1 MKNTNRFY
9 RALPS
14 GLGDWVYGSI
24 VDNGK
29 DRCYIVQKH
38 INQRIPVIQE
48 TIGQYVPCLD
58 AYEGDI
64 LYGYDNSEES
74 PRPKWYGTVT
84 YMPDHSRIMVVDDIG
99 DLYEVDDFQYD
110 RVMGNIHQ
118 DKQYFREQLISLQL
132 VKSILSDRDV
142 IVSHETAALLLDL
155 STPTYQSTLHIYNN
169 ADCNIQG
176 VVSHKLDRLEDIP
189 HITVSGLRITTP
201 DQTLRDL
208 LLESTDAEIL
218 YSALANYQTR
228 NAEDFQQ
235 FIYGLSASHKDV
247 FNSIKEDVFGYCEAN

>member
-14 GLGDWVYGSI
+14 SLGDWVYGSI

-29 DRCYIVQKH
+29 DRCYIIQNH
-38 INQRIPVIQE
+38 INQRISVIQE

-58 AYEGDI
+58 AFEGDI
-64 LYGYDNSEES
+64 LYGYDRYPES

-132 VKSILSDRDV
+132 VKSILGDRDV

-169 ADCNIQG
+169 ADCNIPG
-176 VVSHKLDRLEDIP
+176 VTVHKVDSLQDIP
-189 HITVSGLRITTP
+189 HIKILGINITTP
-201 DQTLRDL
+201 DQTIRDL
-208 LLESTDAEIL
+208 LLVSTNTEVL
-218 YSALANYQTR
+218 YSSLSNYQTR
-228 NAEDFQQ
+228 NPDNFQQ
-235 FIYGLSASHKDV
+235 FIEGLSADHLDV
-247 FNSIKEDVFGYCEAN
+247 YNSIEEDVFDYLDAE

>member
-29 DRCYIVQKH
+29 DRCYIIQKH

-58 AYEGDI
+58 AFEGDI
-64 LYGYDNSEES
+64 LYGFDRDPKS

-110 RVMGNIHQ
+110 RVLGNTHQ
-118 DKQYFREQLISLQL
+118 YKNIFREQLISLNL
-132 VKSILSDRDV
+132 VKSIVGDMDA
-142 IVSHETAALLLDL
+142 IVSHDTAALLLNL
-155 STPTYQSTLHIYNN
+155 SIPTYQSTIHIYST
-169 ADCNIQG
+169 ADCNIPG
-176 VVSHKLDRLEDIP
+176 VTVHKVDSLEDIP
-189 HITVSGLRITTP
+189 HIKVLGIHITTP
-201 DQTLRDL
+201 DQTIRDL
-208 LLESTDAEIL
+208 LILESVDSEIL
-218 YSALANYQTR
+218 LSALANHQSKNPQAHQDLINNLPQDLVDRY
-228 NAEDFQQ
+228 NEVAVDIFDFLED
-235 FIYGLSASHKDV
+235 
-247 FNSIKEDVFGYCEAN
+247 

>member
-1 MKNTNRFY
+1 MRNNNRLY

-29 DRCYIVQKH
+29 DRCYIIQKH
-38 INQRIPVIQE
+38 LNQRIPVIQE

-58 AYEGDI
+58 AFEGDI

-99 DLYEVDDFQYD
+99 DLYEVDDFQFD
-110 RVMGNIHQ
+110 RVLGNVHQ
-118 DKQYFREQLISLQL
+118 YKNIFREQLISINL
-132 VKSILSDRDV
+132 VKSILGDSDA
-142 IVSHETAALLLDL
+142 IVSHETAALLLNL
-155 STPTYQSTLHIYNN
+155 SIPTYQSTIHIYST
-169 ADCNIQG
+169 ADCNIPG
-176 VVSHKLDRLEDIP
+176 VTTHIVDSLENIP
-189 HITVSGLRITTP
+189 CIKMLGINITTP

-208 LLESTDAEIL
+208 LLESTDSEIL
-218 YSALANYQTR
+218 LSALANHQSKNPQAHQDLINNLPPDLVDRY
-228 NAEDFQQ
+228 NEVAVDIFDFLED
-235 FIYGLSASHKDV
+235 
-247 FNSIKEDVFGYCEAN
+247 

>member
-1 MKNTNRFY
+1 MRDNNRLY

-14 GLGDWVYGSI
+14 SLGDWVYGSI

-29 DRCYIVQKH
+29 DRCYIIQNH

-58 AYEGDI
+58 AFEGDI
-64 LYGYDNSEES
+64 LYGYDRDPKS

-84 YMPDHSRIMVVDDIG
+84 YMPDHSRIMVVVDIG

-132 VKSILSDRDV
+132 VKSILGDRDV

-155 STPTYQSTLHIYNN
+155 STPSYQSTIHIYST
-169 ADCNIQG
+169 ADCDIPG
-176 VVSHKLDRLEDIP
+176 VVSHIMDSIENIP
-189 HITVSGLRITTP
+189 YLTVSGVRITTP

-208 LLESTDAEIL
+208 LLVSTNTEVL
-218 YSALANYQTR
+218 YSSLSNYQTR
-228 NAEDFQQ
+228 NPDNFQQ
-235 FIYGLSASHKDV
+235 FIEGLSADHLDV
-247 FNSIKEDVFGYCEAN
+247 YNSIEEDVFDYLDAE

>member
-1 MKNTNRFY
+1 MTDKKRLF
-9 RALPS
+9 RALPT

-24 VDNGK
+24 VDNGPH
-29 DRCYIVQKH
+29 RCYIIQDK
-38 INQRIPVIQE
+38 INQRIPVIRD

-58 AYEGDI
+58 AFEGDI
-64 LYGYDNSEES
+64 LFGSDNSPES
-74 PRPKWYGTVT
+74 PRPVWQGAVT
-84 YMPDHSRIMVVDDIG
+84 YIPDHSRIMVVDDIG
-99 DLYEVDDFQYD
+99 DLYEVDDFQYE
-110 RVMGNIHQ
+110 RVLGNVHQ
-118 DKQYFREQLISLQL
+118 DKHYFREQLISLQL
-132 VKSILSDRDV
+132 VKSILGDRDV

-155 STPTYQSTLHIYNN
+155 STSTYQSTLHIYNN